1 MINLPQEI
9 IIKICYL
16 QPIKCSLCSK
26 YIYNIINNDV
36 KLIKYI
42 SKKFYRHFALLLY
55 DETKS
60 YNELF
65 KLIKSISYLFYTNLS
80 INEKNNLFLYD
91 NILSKS
97 YIDYNTEYN
106 TEYNQY
112 FYTFI
117 IFYTLKYLEDS
128 IDIYIDK
135 NIFSI
140 GKTTYNIYFNFKH
153 YKLYKYNKY
162 KYDLIIKNDDL
173 LDYSIILLNKLLYN
187 INNL

>member
-16 QPIKCSLCSK
+16 QPIKCSSFSK
-26 YIYNIINNDV
+26 YVNNIINNDV

-42 SKKFYRHFALLLY
+42 VKKYYKHFSLLLY
-55 DETKS
+55 YKTKS

-65 KLIKSISYLFYTNLS
+65 KIIKSVSYIFHTNLS
-80 INEKNNLFLYD
+80 INEKINLFLYD
-91 NILSKS
+91 MILSKS
-97 YIDYNTEYN
+97 YINYNTEYN
-106 TEYNQY
+106 KY
-112 FYTFI
+112 FYTFV

-140 GKTTYNIYFNFKH
+140 GKTSYNIYFNFKN

-162 KYDLIIKNDDL
+162 KYNLIIKSNNL
-173 LDYSIILLNKLLYN
+173 LDDSIILLNQFLYN